1 VARALVTGAS
11 GFIGRLLVEEL
22 STNGWSVVSA
32 GRNRSS
38 INSAIS
44 HLDWSL
50 GHPLG
55 DEVAEMDV
63 IFQCASAAI
72 SARANVE
79 QAMRLDI
86 SGTQLLVE
94 QCRQISKS
102 RSVPALFV
110 FISSQSASPAAR
122 NAYGRSKYAIEQLLT
137 GPDEVIVRPGLVYD
151 ATGTAVYGTAVRLI
165 QFTRIIPKF
174 STKPCIQPIHV
185 EDLAICLRCIAN
197 LRSVGTFCLGGET
210 PLDFVA
216 FCRRVAERENLPDPF
231 FIPLLGTMSKF
242 FLSVCASAGVLTNL
256 NERVQGLIALEPM
269 ETGTSLA
276 RLGVR
281 LRNF

>member
-1 VARALVTGAS
+1 MARALVTGAS

-32 GRNRSS
+32 GRSRSS
-38 INSAIS
+38 ISSAIS

-55 DEVAEMDV
+55 DKIVEADV
-63 IFQCASAAI
+63 IFHCASATI
-72 SARANVE
+72 SARADVE
-79 QAMRLDI
+79 QAMRLDV

-94 QCRQISKS
+94 QCRRVSKS

-110 FISSQSASPAAR
+110 FISSQSASPAAK

-151 ATGTAVYGTAVRLI
+151 ETNSGVYGRAVRLI
-165 QFTRIIPKF
+165 HFTRIIPKF

-185 EDLAICLRCIAN
+185 EDLTICLTRIAN
-197 LRSVGTFCLGGET
+197 LRSTGTFCLGRET

-216 FCRRVAERENLPDPF
+216 FCRRVAERENLPAPF
-231 FIPLLGTMSKF
+231 SIPLLGTMSKLL
-242 FLSVCASAGVLTNL
+242 LSLCARAGVLTNF

-269 ETGTSLA
+269 ETSTSLA